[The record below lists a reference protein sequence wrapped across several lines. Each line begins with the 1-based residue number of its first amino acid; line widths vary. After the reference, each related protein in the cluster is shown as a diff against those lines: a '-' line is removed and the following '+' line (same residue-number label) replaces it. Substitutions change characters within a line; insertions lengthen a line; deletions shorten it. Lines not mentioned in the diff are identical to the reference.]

1 MASVRDLSRRIKS
14 VNSTKQITKAM
25 NLVAASKLTRAKNRQ
40 SSTRPFF
47 SETERVIASV
57 VKNSRGVKH
66 PFLETREENK
76 VAVIIITSDRG
87 LCGGY
92 NANIS
97 KEVLNFINQKGK
109 ENVKLLVVGNKGRD
123 FFKRRDVEITDALT
137 GISESPT
144 YVDAA
149 KIGTHVFN
157 MFATNE
163 VDAVYIAYTEFI
175 STIQHE
181 TQLTRLLPVDTSN
194 MVSEEETKEA
204 STGAIGLMRYEPS
217 EEDVLDYLVP
227 KYINTMI
234 FGALVESAACEQG
247 ARMTSMDNATENATA
262 MIDTLTIVKNRARQG
277 AITQEITEIV
287 GGAAA
292 LE

>member
-1 MASVRDLSRRIKS
+1 MANVRDLSRRIKS

-25 NLVAASKLTRAKNRQ
+25 NLVAASKLTRAKTRQ

-47 SETERVIASV
+47 TETERVIASI
-57 VKNSRGVKH
+57 VKNSKGVKH
-66 PFLETREENK
+66 PFLEQREEKK
-76 VAVIIITSDRG
+76 VAIIIITSDRG

-97 KEVLNFINQKGK
+97 KAVLNFVNEKGK
-109 ENVKLLVVGNKGRD
+109 ENVKLVVVGNKGRD
-123 FFKRRDVEITDALT
+123 FFKRREVEILESVT
-137 GISESPT
+137 GISEAPT
-144 YVDAA
+144 YVDAS
-149 KIGTHVFN
+149 KIGSYVFN
-157 MFATNE
+157 LFEGGE
-163 VDAVYIAYTEFI
+163 VDSVYIGYTEFI

-181 TQLTRLLPVDTSN
+181 VALSKLLPVDTSTMEN
-194 MVSEEETKEA
+194 EEVEGKGKA
-204 STGAIGLMRYEPS
+204 LGLMRYEPS
-217 EEDVLDYLVP
+217 EEEVLNYVVP

-234 FGALVESAACEQG
+234 YGALVESAACEQG

-262 MIDTLTIVKNRARQG
+262 MIDNLTIVKNRARQS